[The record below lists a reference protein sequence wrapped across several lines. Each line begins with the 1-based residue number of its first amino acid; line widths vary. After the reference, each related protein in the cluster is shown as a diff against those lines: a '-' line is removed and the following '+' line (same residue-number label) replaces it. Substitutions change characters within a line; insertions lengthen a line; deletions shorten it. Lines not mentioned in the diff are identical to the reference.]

1 MPHYFSAA
9 NFPAEEVQKGGS
21 VRCVCG
27 ATENDLAKGAVVCE
41 ACGVWQHVDCL
52 YGEITE
58 EEMEELNHLCTVCDP
73 YTHRHVLRNLRA
85 GKGVGSKQNGKGAA
99 KPKTKGK
106 GKSKK

>member
-1 MPHYFSAA
+1 
-9 NFPAEEVQKGGS
+9 
-21 VRCVCG
+21 
-27 ATENDLAKGAVVCE
+27 
-41 ACGVWQHVDCL
+41 
-52 YGEITE
+52 
-58 EEMEELNHLCTVCDP
+58 MEELNHLCTVCDP